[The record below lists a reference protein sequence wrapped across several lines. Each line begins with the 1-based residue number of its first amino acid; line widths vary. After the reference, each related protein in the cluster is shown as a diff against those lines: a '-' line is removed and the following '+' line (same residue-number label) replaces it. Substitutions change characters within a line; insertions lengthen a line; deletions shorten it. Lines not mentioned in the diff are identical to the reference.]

1 MSKKITALLCSL
13 ILLAIS
19 AACIGPAFAQ
29 SPDASASIPQP
40 EDFEGEY
47 TGKYISFGENMI
59 PLSEDEY
66 YTLTIKGDEAV
77 ISEGIVTGTKGPGTM
92 TIKLNYENGEFYWQ
106 PDDAD
111 VKVFILRL
119 LEDGSVT
126 ITFEINP
133 EIPVFHFEP
142 VNPAE

>member
-1 MSKKITALLCSL
+1 MIKKTTALLCSL
-13 ILLAIS
+13 ILLAVS
-19 AACIGPAFAQ
+19 AACIGQASAQ
-29 SPDASASIPQP
+29 SPDAPVTPPP

-59 PLSEDEY
+59 PLAEDEY

-92 TIKLNYENGEFYWQ
+92 TIKLIYENGELYWQ

-111 VKVFILRL
+111 VKVFVLRM

-142 VNPAE
+142 ADPVK